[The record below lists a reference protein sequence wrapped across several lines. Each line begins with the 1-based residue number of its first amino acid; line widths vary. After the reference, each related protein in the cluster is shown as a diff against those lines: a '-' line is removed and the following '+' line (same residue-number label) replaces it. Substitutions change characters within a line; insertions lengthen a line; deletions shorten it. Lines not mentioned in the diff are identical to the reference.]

1 MPDYKKYEKCE
12 RKALLDLSERMN
24 RLHADMGGRDRR
36 PERLALIK
44 CMNILRKELERS
56 ATAMFVAQA
65 DLKP

>member
-1 MPDYKKYEKCE
+1 
-12 RKALLDLSERMN
+12 LSERMN
-24 RLHADMGGRDRR
+24 RLHADMGGRDKR

-44 CMNILRKELERS
+44 CMNILRKEVERS